1 MKMIRLILLLAGF
14 AVLFVL
20 GCSSSQIRFTQDEIK
35 DYPVETQEHIIKGEV
50 VPGMTPTQV
59 RYTWG
64 SPDEV
69 KMSTATDGKPQ
80 EQWVYSST
88 VGVFKTR
95 LTFIEGKLT
104 SIISS
109 EPGRV
114 K

>member
-1 MKMIRLILLLAGF
+1 MIRLLAIALSLTALLL
-14 AVLFVL
+14 V

-35 DYPVETQEHIIKGEV
+35 GYPVDIQEHIIKGEV
-50 VPGMTPTQV
+50 VPGMTPQQV
-59 RYTWG
+59 RYAWG
-64 SPDEV
+64 APDEV
-69 KMSTATDGKPQ
+69 KLSNSTDGKPQ
-80 EQWVYSST
+80 EVWTYSST

-104 SIISS
+104 SIVST

>member
-1 MKMIRLILLLAGF
+1 MFRLLAIVSSLAALLLI
-14 AVLFVL
+14 
-20 GCSSSQIRFTQDEIK
+20 GCASSQIRFTQDEIR
-35 DYPVETQEHIIKGEV
+35 DYPVEMQEHIIKGEV

-59 RYTWG
+59 RYAWG

-69 KMSTATDGKPQ
+69 KLSNTTDGKPQ
-80 EQWVYSST
+80 ESWTYSST
-88 VGVFKTR
+88 FGVFKTR

-104 SIISS
+104 SIVSS

>member
-1 MKMIRLILLLAGF
+1 MIRTFLLTLAIS
-14 AVLFVL
+14 ALFVL
-20 GCSSSQIRFTQDEIK
+20 GCGSSQIRFTQDEIK
-35 DYPVETQEHIIKGEV
+35 DYPVDMQEHIIKGEV

-59 RYTWG
+59 RYAWG

-69 KMSTATDGKPQ
+69 KLSNTPEGKPQ
-80 EQWVYSST
+80 EQWVYSSH
-88 VGVFKTR
+88 VGIFKTR

>member
-1 MKMIRLILLLAGF
+1 MVVRLLALLISLALLF
-14 AVLFVL
+14 AF
-20 GCSSSQIRFTQDEIK
+20 GCASSHIRFTQDEIK
-35 DYPVETQEHIIKGEV
+35 DYPIEMQEHIIKGEV

-59 RYTWG
+59 RYAWG

-69 KMSTATDGKPQ
+69 KASTTREGKPQ

-88 VGVFKTR
+88 MGVFKTR
-95 LTFIEGKLT
+95 LTFVDGKLT
-104 SIISS
+104 SIVSS